1 LTIESIVELLTIQH
15 MIITAKC
22 LVNIKITLQRYQS
35 LLKIDFTLYIN
46 SIKLIL
52 TKKRIMKVYL
62 VKFQLDLLVIRKKSQ
77 Y

>member
-1 LTIESIVELLTIQH
+1 

-35 LLKIDFTLYIN
+35 LLKINFTLYIN

-52 TKKRIMKVYL
+52 TKKTIMKVYL
-62 VKFQLDLLVIRKKSQ
+62 VKFQLDLKVSIDN
-77 Y
+77 

>member
-1 LTIESIVELLTIQH
+1 

-52 TKKRIMKVYL
+52 TKKTIMKVYL